1 MNSKLN
7 SELKD
12 KLKKYNL
19 TSISQNPEHYAAN
32 VSIPKLAN
40 LIKIANI
47 YYYNTGKAI
56 LTDQVYD
63 IIRDILHER
72 SPNNKVLKQ
81 IGAPI
86 QDKEKVKLPYWMGSM
101 DKIKSNT
108 GKIIKWTQKYDGPYF
123 ISEKLDGISA
133 LLVYDVNSQP
143 KLYTRGNGEY
153 GQNITQLLR
162 YIKVP
167 NIRINKSMAIRGE
180 LIIPKKVFETKY
192 AKDFSNARSMVSGI
206 ANSKRINVSICKDV
220 ELVVYEIIHPYGYL
234 PSQQFEL
241 LSKYK
246 FRVAQHQMLT
256 EVNDEILTTTLL
268 EFKNN
273 SNYEIDGIIV
283 ADNNPHPR
291 NVSGNPKYG
300 FAFKMILT
308 EQTANVKIIDVE
320 WNASKHGYLKPRIQ
334 FEPVNIGGA
343 VLSYTTGFNAKYIVD
358 NSIGKG
364 AVIKIIRSGD
374 VIPYILEI
382 IKPASRPSLPK
393 VKYHWNPTNIDI
405 ILDNMDD
412 NQDVII
418 RRLVSFFKTLSVDYL
433 STGLITRLVV
443 NGYNTISKIITMNVN
458 DFLELDGIKNRM
470 ANKLYNSIHTVI
482 DNPIHPTVLMS
493 ASNVFSVGFGVRKL
507 NMIFKVYPNI
517 LEKPIKQINVELI
530 NKVEGFSNKTSG
542 QFVSKLP
549 EFHRFLKQH
558 PQLKIQRLEKSNKRK
573 SRVLG
578 KLNGYTIVITGF
590 RDKSLHNFIESEGGA
605 VGSGISGKVTLV
617 IAKDPNSNSGKI
629 KKAKDKGIKIITLTQ
644 FMSQFGD

>member
-1 MNSKLN
+1 G
-7 SELKD
+7 
-12 KLKKYNL
+12 
-19 TSISQNPEHYAAN
+19 
-32 VSIPKLAN
+32 V
-40 LIKIANI
+40 
-47 YYYNTGKAI
+47 
-56 LTDQVYD
+56 
-63 IIRDILHER
+63 
-72 SPNNKVLKQ
+72 
-81 IGAPI
+81 
-86 QDKEKVKLPYWMGSM
+86 
-101 DKIKSNT
+101 
-108 GKIIKWTQKYDGPYF
+108 
-123 ISEKLDGISA
+123 
-133 LLVYDVNSQP
+133 
-143 KLYTRGNGEY
+143 
-153 GQNITQLLR
+153 
-162 YIKVP
+162 
-167 NIRINKSMAIRGE
+167 
-180 LIIPKKVFETKY
+180 
-192 AKDFSNARSMVSGI
+192 

-246 FRVAQHQMLT
+246 FRVAQHQMLI

-358 NSIGKG
+358 NFIGKG

-443 NGYNTISKIITMNVN
+443 NGYNTISKIINMNVT
-458 DFLELDGIKNRM
+458 DFLELDGIKDRM

-493 ASNVFSVGFGVRKL
+493 ASNVFGVGFGVRKL

-578 KLNGYTIVITGF
+578 KLNGHNVVITGF
-590 RDKSLHNFIESEGGA
+590 RDKSLQNFIESEGGT
-605 VGSGISGKVTLV
+605 VTSGISGKVTLV

-629 KKAKDKGIKIITLTQ
+629 KKAKEKGIKIITLTQ
-644 FMSQFGD
+644 FMSQFGE

>member
-19 TSISQNPEHYAAN
+19 TSISRNPEHYAAN

-47 YYYNTGKAI
+47 YYYNTGNAI

-63 IIRDILHER
+63 IIRDILQER

-101 DKIKSNT
+101 DKIKPNT
-108 GKIIKWTQKYDGPYF
+108 GKIVKWTQKYKGPYF

-133 LLVYDVNSQP
+133 LLIYDVNSDP
-143 KLYTRGNGEY
+143 TLYTRGNGEY

-206 ANSKRINVSICKDV
+206 ANSKRINVSICKDI

-300 FAFKMILT
+300 FAFKMVLT

-382 IKPASRPSLPK
+382 IKTASRPSLPK

-458 DFLELDGIKNRM
+458 DFLELDGIKDRM

-493 ASNVFSVGFGVRKL
+493 ASNVFGVGFGVRKL

-517 LEKPIKQINVELI
+517 LEKPINQINVELI
-530 NKVEGFSNKTSG
+530 NKVEGFSTKTSK

-549 EFHRFLKQH
+549 EFYKFLKQH
-558 PQLKIQRLEKSNKRK
+558 PQLQIQRLKKYNKRK
-573 SRVLG
+573 SQVPG

-590 RDKSLHNFIESEGGA
+590 RDKSLQNFIESEGGTIS
-605 VGSGISGKVTLV
+605 SGISGKVTLV

-629 KKAKDKGIKIITLTQ
+629 KKAKEKGIKIITLTQ
-644 FMSQFGD
+644 FMSQFGE